1 MVKKEISSGDD
12 GALDHHGEALPQL
25 SKSASVVD
33 IDRIEKKR
41 RIAAVQGKHPGIIWF
56 YQFIRNLCRVAIRQ
70 QFRTIEIT
78 GQENI
83 SDDAG
88 ILTVGWHTNG
98 LIDPAIIF
106 VTQPKMLVFGG
117 RHDLITR
124 PVIGPI
130 ASMAGTQPVIRQA
143 ERARGGASAEAATRI
158 NSKTMLT
165 LAECIAHGHGTAL
178 FPEGTSHEESKMKR
192 LRTGP
197 MRSVIAANSIAREKG
212 LPAPH
217 LLPVGLHFRISW
229 HFRTDAWVEYG
240 KPIPLSDSLHP
251 ENDRARLL
259 NGEWVEAPAEVVNNL
274 RDEVHNHLTPMT
286 PDADS
291 WNQHRAWHLLGNAT
305 SLVAGKKLQ
314 TWREEVLAAREV
326 RTKIRNGDKLLQ
338 EIEPK
343 AEEIAK
349 KLHNNGLDSRVL
361 GENGLNKPSLMNRI
375 AIFPAIFLALIAAP
389 LTLAGSGLMILVG
402 KVMGDRT
409 DEGLDARTTYH
420 YLASML
426 GPLIVWPI
434 PITIF
439 ILIAIF
445 GAWDIT
451 ATQIVIAT
459 VSLPFLFHLSN
470 KIAIMAWDMYVISR
484 DANRLKNISR
494 SEEGQYIAEE
504 FRKIL
509 AVLK

>member
-1 MVKKEISSGDD
+1 MGKKEISAGDD

-41 RIAAVQGKHPGIIWF
+41 RIASVQGDHPGIIWF
-56 YQFIRNLCRVAIRQ
+56 YKLIRRLCRIAIKQ

-78 GQENI
+78 GEENI
-83 SDDAG
+83 ADDAG

-98 LIDPAIIF
+98 LIDPAMIL

-124 PVIGPI
+124 PIIGPI
-130 ASMAGTQPVIRQA
+130 ASMGGTQPVIRQA
-143 ERARGGASAEAATRI
+143 ERARGGASAGAATRI

-178 FPEGTSHEESKMKR
+178 FPEGTSHEEAKMKR

-197 MRSVIAANSIAREKG
+197 MRSVIAANSIAHEKG
-212 LPAPH
+212 LTSPH

-229 HFRTDAWVEYG
+229 YFRTDAWIEYG
-240 KPIPLSDSLHP
+240 TPIPLTESLHP
-251 ENDRARLL
+251 EEDRIQLL
-259 NGEWVEAPAEVVNNL
+259 NGKWIEAPTDVVNNL
-274 RDEVHNHLTPMT
+274 REQVKNHLTPMT

-291 WNQHRAWHLLGNAT
+291 WDQYRAWHLLGKAT
-305 SLVAGKKLQ
+305 SIASGKKLNS
-314 TWREEVLAAREV
+314 WREEVLAAREI
-326 RTKIRNGDKLLQ
+326 RTKIRNGNKKIQNL
-338 EIEPK
+338 EAK
-343 AEEIAK
+343 AEEVAK
-349 KLHNNGLDSRVL
+349 TLHNNGLDSRVL
-361 GENGLNKPSLMNRI
+361 GENGLNKPALANRLS
-375 AIFPAIFLALIAAP
+375 FLPALLLALIAAP
-389 LTLAGSGLMILVG
+389 LTLTGSGLMILVG

-409 DEGLDARTTYH
+409 DEGLDARATYH

-426 GPLIVWPI
+426 GPLIIWPI

-439 ILIAIF
+439 AFITIF
-445 GAWDIT
+445 GTWELGIF
-451 ATQIVIAT
+451 QIVIIT
-459 VSLPFLFHLSN
+459 LMLPLLFHLSN
-470 KIAIMAWDMYVISR
+470 KVAILAWDLYVISR
-484 DANRLKNISR
+484 DANRLQKIHR
-494 SEEGQYIAEE
+494 SKDGQYIADE
-504 FRKIL
+504 FNKIL